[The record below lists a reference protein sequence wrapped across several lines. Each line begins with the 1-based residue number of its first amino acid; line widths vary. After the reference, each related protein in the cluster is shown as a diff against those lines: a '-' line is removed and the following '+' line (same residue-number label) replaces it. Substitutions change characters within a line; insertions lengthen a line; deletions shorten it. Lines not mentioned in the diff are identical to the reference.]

1 MKNSLKTWQTGIYEM
16 SYYPVFLELEGKS
29 ALVVGG
35 GAVAQ
40 RKVETLLEYG
50 ASIRI
55 VSKELTPKLKK
66 LVEIGRVRRM
76 GNEFCNNHL
85 EGASLVFAA
94 TDDKQLNHK
103 ISESAQK
110 RGLLINAVDQPADC
124 NFIVPAIV
132 RRGDLSIAISTSGNS
147 PALAKNIKRQLNSQ
161 FGKEYETFLILL
173 GHLREEILSAGFPQ
187 EENSRIFHEVIES
200 GILEAIAEDNWEKVK
215 NTLKKILPETVD
227 LEKCLNEQK

>member
-1 MKNSLKTWQTGIYEM
+1 LRNSSKTWQTGIYEM

-76 GNEFCNNHL
+76 GNEFCNNNL

-103 ISESAQK
+103 ISESALK

-147 PALAKNIKRQLNSQ
+147 PALAKSIKKQLNSQ

-187 EENSRIFHEVIES
+187 EENSRIFHDVIES
-200 GILEAIAEDNWEKVK
+200 GILEAIAEENWEKVK

-227 LEKCLNEQK
+227 LEKCLNKL